1 MKYKPY
7 GSNSF
12 GRHGTSPFLC
22 SPAVNLSP
30 AQWFTMNNNKVIKNS
45 ALATAAL
52 LLLFKDTFSK
62 IYFCRFLLVELP
74 CLYCFHL
81 ATGLPYAPV
90 PLHTSTTSPSLI
102 LGEALLSHSQHSS
115 SSDSFLARG
124 HGQPTQFTQF
134 ML

>member
-1 MKYKPY
+1 MKYKPL

-22 SPAVNLSP
+22 SVVNLSP
-30 AQWFTMNNNKVIKNS
+30 PVIHHEWTAIKNS

-52 LLLFKDTFSK
+52 SLLFKDTFSK
-62 IYFCRFLLVELP
+62 INFCQFLLVELP

-81 ATGLPYAPV
+81 ASGFYTPA
-90 PLHTSTTSPSLI
+90 PLHIYTTSPYLI
-102 LGEALLSHSQHSS
+102 LEEALLSHSQRSS